1 VNGPLPLAL
10 IPNLPASQI
19 TSGTFL
25 AILLPVAV
33 GLGVGHAK
41 GAVPDPG
48 DGTGGALAT
57 DYLARDMTY
66 KPSPAALIDDTAYG
80 PSWNGVVGIG
90 PSKNALYDWAHS
102 IDTNDNGKVNVLDQ
116 GAGIPVTNSSGV
128 LLTPM
133 AAPVSGLVGLI
144 DAQILQSKRVVP
156 REAFITV
163 AAQPAINTDTLDVAF
178 INGLNLN
185 ITSMSANLTGS
196 PEDYE
201 LLKVVFLDDGTPR
214 TIAWGT
220 SFTAS
225 GAALPTTTVA
235 GKFLTVFFMFR
246 VGVWACYLV
255 DHQP

>member
-1 VNGPLPLAL
+1 
-10 IPNLPASQI
+10 
-19 TSGTFL
+19 
-25 AILLPVAV
+25 
-33 GLGVGHAK
+33 
-41 GAVPDPG
+41 
-48 DGTGGALAT
+48 
-57 DYLARDMTY
+57 MTY
-66 KPSPAALIDDTAYG
+66 KPSPVALIDNTAYG
-80 PSWNGVVGIG
+80 PSWSGVNTIG
-90 PSKNALYDWAHS
+90 PSKNALYNWAHS
-102 IDTNDNGKVNVLDQ
+102 IDTHDVGKVNVLNQ
-116 GAGIPVTNSSGV
+116 AAGVPVTNSSGV
-128 LLTPM
+128 LLTPL
-133 AAPVSGLVGLI
+133 AAPISGLVGLI
-144 DAQILQSKRVVP
+144 DTQQLQNKRNVP

-185 ITSMSANLTGS
+185 ITSMSANLTGA
-196 PEDYE
+196 PNDYE

-214 TIAWGT
+214 TIAWGA